1 MVGLYLESGQL
12 PVRMPLYIG
21 MVALAR
27 YLVLDMKEMD
37 VWRMVGVSA
46 SVLVLALAVLVVRYG
61 HVRFPY
67 GRERKIDSRER
78 SLIWKRKCSAL
89 SASMSDTP
97 SNSGVSRVTATFAAI
112 YCGWPPICS
121 PYFIAPTRQN
131 MPAASATAR

>member
-1 MVGLYLESGQL
+1 MLTDPVTRVGKRSLRWVENLGLVVIAIATVIAGAQEIGVMIEHRAVQLADLLLLFIYLEVLTMVGLYLESGQL

-67 GRERKIDSRER
+67 GRGEEGK
-78 SLIWKRKCSAL
+78 
-89 SASMSDTP
+89 
-97 SNSGVSRVTATFAAI
+97 
-112 YCGWPPICS
+112 
-121 PYFIAPTRQN
+121 
-131 MPAASATAR
+131 